1 MKVTLTKN
9 TELIAA
15 HGSGAKVVDKFVR
28 VERIV
33 PEILERVIQVEVIVE
48 KENLD
53 AKMQLTEAEK
63 ARLRK
68 DIKAEIRKR
77 IEELEANILA
87 YQDLL
92 ISKET
97 DIKAYAMEIA
107 QLQ

>member
-15 HGSGAKVVDKFVR
+15 HGSSVKVVDKFVR

-48 KENLD
+48 KDNLD

-68 DIKAEIRKR
+68 EIKAEIRKR

-97 DIKAYAMEIA
+97 DIKAYAIEIA
-107 QLQ
+107 